1 MHTHPPQS
9 HGQRRSSSRP
19 LDVAASL
26 VLTVGLL
33 GAAAPVA
40 QAETTPS
47 TAAAA
52 TPAAGSTAS
61 PTGTPSPA
69 PLVNGGLKTSITAT
83 FGEKP
88 DEILSIYSRVHY
100 VLTAT
105 NTTDKPLNVELV
117 ARPGFGN
124 TVLLAPGESKVFSES
139 MFLSGPPLAAGTW
152 STPIELETWT
162 TDRSQSTIVTVVP
175 DIPLPAAQVEKR
187 VPSFWE
193 PGAATPT
200 PTPTPTPAPSTSAP
214 VPAPLPVPTVATQ
227 EITVTV
233 TGRFLTEPGELV
245 KEGTRVEFSQ
255 DVKNTGVVDITNVL
269 GHEKLAVGE
278 SFHLMTTEAVVTAQ
292 NLEDGFVTPEVESA
306 SEILPGGTR
315 VIVSAPKLPIP
326 DKAPVSTEK
335 PDLDVKVSG
344 TFQVKEGEPVVAGT
358 KVKWVAALTNTG
370 DTALRDV
377 QVADSEKL
385 AELPV
390 GKTGEVSFESTV
402 SERDV
407 LDHSISVAAAA
418 TAITRDGYDYSKQ
431 TLGTLAIP
439 AVAPAPA
446 GPATPAPAGSVSPVP
461 AGPDAQTS
469 ATPSS
474 AAAARSVTEVATS
487 SSRGEAGTSSAAGTT
502 RSTAGHLA
510 STGSDAAAVLPAA
523 GVLALLGAVGVFLG
537 RRRRS
542 RAATE

>member
-1 MHTHPPQS
+1 MHTRPPQS
-9 HGQRRSSSRP
+9 HGQRRPSSRP

-40 QAETTPS
+40 HAAETTPS
-47 TAAAA
+47 TTAAA
-52 TPAAGSTAS
+52 TPAAGSTPS

-69 PLVNGGLKTSITAT
+69 PQVNGGLKTSITAT
-83 FGEKP
+83 FGGSP
-88 DEILSIYSRVHY
+88 DTILNVGSRVY
-100 VLTAT
+100 YELTAT
-105 NTTDKPLNVELV
+105 NITDAPLHVELV
-117 ARPGFGN
+117 EFPGLEN
-124 TVLLAPGESKVFSES
+124 NVLLGPGDSKVFSAS
-139 MFLSGPPLAAGTW
+139 TPLGGDSLRKGRW
-152 STPIELETWT
+152 SAPIELETWT
-162 TDRSQSTIVTVVP
+162 TSPSERTTVTVVS
-175 DIPLPAAQVEKR
+175 DIPLPSAQLEKR
-187 VPSFWE
+187 VPSFWDPIVPE
-193 PGAATPT
+193 PTPT
-200 PTPTPTPAPSTSAP
+200 PTPTPTASTP
-214 VPAPLPVPTVATQ
+214 DPAPLPVPTVATQ

-233 TGRFLTEPGELV
+233 TGKFLTEQGELV

-255 DVKNTGVVDITNVL
+255 DVKNTGPVDITKVL
-269 GHEKLAVGE
+269 GREKLAVGE
-278 SFHLMTTEAVVTAQ
+278 SFHLTTTEAVVTAQ
-292 NLEDGFVTPEVESA
+292 NLKDGFVTPASES
-306 SEILPGGTR
+306 SNEILPGGTR

-326 DKAPVSTEK
+326 AKAPVSTEK
-335 PDLDVKVSG
+335 PDLEVKVSG

-358 KVKWVAALTNTG
+358 KVEWVAALTNTG

-390 GKTGEVSFESTV
+390 GKTGVVSFESTV

-439 AVAPAPA
+439 AT
-446 GPATPAPAGSVSPVP
+446 TPDP
-461 AGPDAQTS
+461 AGPDAPASAGPASPAAAGADGQPA

-474 AAAARSVTEVATS
+474 ATAARSATEIATSSNRGEVATS
-487 SSRGEAGTSSAAGTT
+487 AAAAAS

-542 RAATE
+542 RTVTE

>member
-1 MHTHPPQS
+1 MHTRPPQS
-9 HGQRRSSSRP
+9 HGQRRPSSRP

-69 PLVNGGLKTSITAT
+69 PLVNGGLTTSITAT
-83 FGEKP
+83 FGSAP
-88 DEILSIYSRVHY
+88 DKILNIYSRVHY

-105 NTTDKPLNVELV
+105 NITDAPLNVELTDS
-117 ARPGFGN
+117 PGFGN
-124 TVLLAPGESKVFSES
+124 TVLLAPGQSKVFYES
-139 MFLSGPPLAAGTW
+139 VFLGGDSLRKGVW
-152 STPIELETWT
+152 SDPIELKTWT
-162 TDRSQSTIVTVVP
+162 TSYNETTTVTVVP
-175 DIPLPAAQVEKR
+175 DIPLPSAQVEKR
-187 VPSFWE
+187 VPWFWE
-193 PGAATPT
+193 PSALKPE
-200 PTPTPTPAPSTSAP
+200 PSPSAPSTSEPIPEP
-214 VPAPLPVPTVATQ
+214 VPAPTVATQ
-227 EITVTV
+227 EMTVTV
-233 TGRFLTEPGELV
+233 TGRFLTKPGELV

-255 DVKNTGVVDITNVL
+255 DVKNTGAVDITNVL
-269 GHEKLAVGE
+269 GHDKLAVGE
-278 SFHLMTTEAVVTAQ
+278 SFHLTTTEAVVTAQ
-292 NLEDGFVTPEVESA
+292 NIKDGFVTPDSES
-306 SEILPGGTR
+306 SNEILPGGTR
-315 VIVSAPKLPIP
+315 VIVTAPKLPIP
-326 DKAPVSTEK
+326 DKAPVSTEA

-377 QVADSEKL
+377 KVADSEKI

-390 GKTGEVSFESTV
+390 GKTGEVTFESTV
-402 SERDV
+402 SERDAV
-407 LDHSISVAAAA
+407 DHSVSVAAAA
-418 TAITRDGYDYSKQ
+418 TATTRDGYDYSKQ

-439 AVAPAPA
+439 AT
-446 GPATPAPAGSVSPVP
+446 TPDP
-461 AGPDAQTS
+461 AGPDAQPS

-487 SSRGEAGTSSAAGTT
+487 SSRGEVGTSSAVGTT

-510 STGSDAAAVLPAA
+510 STGSDAAAMLPAA

-542 RAATE
+542 RTATE

>member
-1 MHTHPPQS
+1 MHTRPPQS
-9 HGQRRSSSRP
+9 HGQRRPSSRP

-40 QAETTPS
+40 QAETMP

-52 TPAAGSTAS
+52 PTPAAT
-61 PTGTPSPA
+61 PTPA
-69 PLVNGGLKTSITAT
+69 PQQNGGLKTSITAT
-83 FGEKP
+83 FGSAP
-88 DEILSIYSRVHY
+88 DDILNIYSRVHF
-100 VLTAT
+100 VLTVT
-105 NTTDKPLNVELV
+105 NITDGVLGVNLVEW
-117 ARPGFGN
+117 PGFGN
-124 TVLLAPGESKVFSES
+124 TLDLLPGESKVFSES
-139 MFLSGPPLAAGTW
+139 VFLGGDSLRKGTW
-152 STPIELETWT
+152 SDPIKLETWNT
-162 TDRSQSTIVTVVP
+162 PFGERTPVTVVP
-175 DIPLPAAQVEKR
+175 DIPLPSAQVEKR
-187 VPSFWE
+187 VPSFWDPIVPE
-193 PGAATPT
+193 PTPT
-200 PTPTPTPAPSTSAP
+200 PTPTPTASTP
-214 VPAPLPVPTVATQ
+214 DPAPLPVPTVATQ

-233 TGRFLTEPGELV
+233 TGKFLTEPGELV

-255 DVKNTGVVDITNVL
+255 DVKNTGPVDITKVL
-269 GHEKLAVGE
+269 GREKLAVGE
-278 SFHLMTTEAVVTAQ
+278 SFHLTTTEAVVTAQ
-292 NLEDGFVTPEVESA
+292 NLKDGFVTPEAES
-306 SEILPGGTR
+306 SNEILPGGTR

-326 DKAPVSTEK
+326 AKAPVSTEK
-335 PDLDVKVSG
+335 PDLEVKVSG

-358 KVKWVAALTNTG
+358 KVEWVAALTNTG

-390 GKTGEVSFESTV
+390 GKTGVVSFESTV

-439 AVAPAPA
+439 AT
-446 GPATPAPAGSVSPVP
+446 TPDP
-461 AGPDAQTS
+461 AGPDAPASAGPASPAAVGADGQPA

-474 AAAARSVTEVATS
+474 ATAARSATEVATS
-487 SSRGEAGTSSAAGTT
+487 SNRGEVATSAAAGAT

-542 RAATE
+542 RTVTE